1 MSLFAFGVIGNTKRL
16 RIPKMSHLE
25 GDICTEDEITEFFLL
40 LWWVVPQLASRY
52 NPLPPQT

>member
-40 LWWVVPQLASRY
+40 LWWVVPQLASR
-52 NPLPPQT
+52 